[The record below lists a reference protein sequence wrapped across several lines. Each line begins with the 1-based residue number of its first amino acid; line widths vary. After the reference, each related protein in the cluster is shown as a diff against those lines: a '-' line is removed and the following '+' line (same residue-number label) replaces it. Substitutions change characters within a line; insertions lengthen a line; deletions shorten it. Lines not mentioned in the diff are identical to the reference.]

1 MQWHDAAI
9 KHGLWNFARTAL
21 SERPS
26 DCTCSELTTTRA
38 LQQRPIWLRV
48 ATLAKSPTID
58 ASLRPMIRPVL
69 FAGLAV
75 LLLSCGCRPTSVDS
89 KPSSDADRQVFQV
102 KGVIVELEA
111 DGKTLKIKHE
121 DIPGYMGAMTMP
133 FEVKDTNELAGLAAG
148 DSVAFRMIVTDTD
161 GWIEQIRKLNQS
173 TTNVPPKQAAV
184 RLARD
189 VEPLEE
195 GDLLPDYQLINQD
208 GQSISTSQ
216 FKGKALAITFLFTRC
231 PFPTYCPLMSRNFA
245 EVQSKLLAKSD
256 GPTNWHLL
264 TISFDPEF
272 DKPEV
277 LKGYAKVYGY
287 DPSCWTFATGEL
299 TDVTAI
305 AEQLGLSFWRE
316 DSGMISHN
324 LRTAI
329 IDTSGRLQK
338 MYVGNQ
344 WTSGELVEEMV
355 KAAVTNR

>member
-1 MQWHDAAI
+1 
-9 KHGLWNFARTAL
+9 
-21 SERPS
+21 
-26 DCTCSELTTTRA
+26 
-38 LQQRPIWLRV
+38 
-48 ATLAKSPTID
+48 
-58 ASLRPMIRPVL
+58 
-69 FAGLAV
+69 
-75 LLLSCGCRPTSVDS
+75 
-89 KPSSDADRQVFQV
+89 
-102 KGVIVELEA
+102 
-111 DGKTLKIKHE
+111 
-121 DIPGYMGAMTMP
+121 
-133 FEVKDTNELAGLAAG
+133 
-148 DSVAFRMIVTDTD
+148 MIVTDTD